1 MRIDGCVL
9 AGGEGRRMGADKA
22 LVMLAGKPLLSHVIA
37 RFAPQVDRLWLSA
50 NGDPARFTRFGLPV
64 LADAVPMGPL
74 SGVLA
79 ALRRAAA
86 DGATA
91 LVTVPV
97 DSPFVPGDLVPRL
110 CLAAENAPQGVAL
123 ARSGGRAHP
132 VFALWPVAMIG
143 PLAEFLASGA
153 KPRLMDFAAGA
164 ALADFPDDGSFD
176 NLNTPQDLAA
186 AEALLQGGE

>member
-22 LVMLAGKPLLSHVIA
+22 LVTLAGKPLLSHVIA

-50 NGDPARFTRFGLPV
+50 NGDAARFARFGLPV
-64 LADAVPMGPL
+64 VPDAAPMGPL

-97 DSPFVPGDLVPRL
+97 DSPFLPGDLVPRL
-110 CLAAENAPQGVAL
+110 CLAAEAAPADLAL
-123 ARSGGRAHP
+123 ARSGGRVHP
-132 VFALWPVAMIG
+132 VFALWPVAQIG

-176 NLNTPQDLAA
+176 NLNTPDDLAA
-186 AEALLQGGE
+186 AEALLRSGA

>member
-22 LVMLAGKPLLSHVIA
+22 LVLLAGRPLLSHVID

-50 NGDPARFTRFGLPV
+50 NGDAARFARFGLTV
-64 LADAVPMGPL
+64 LPDTAPMGPL

-79 ALRRAAA
+79 GLLRAAA
-86 DGATA
+86 EGATA

-110 CLAAENAPQGVAL
+110 CLAAEIAPHGMAI
-123 ARSGGRAHP
+123 ARAGGRVHP
-132 VFALWPVAMIG
+132 VFALWPVALAG
-143 PLAEFLASGA
+143 PLADFLASGA
-153 KPRLMDFAAGA
+153 KPRLMDFAAQA

-176 NLNTPQDLAA
+176 NLNTPEDLAA
-186 AEALLQGGE
+186 AEALLQAAR

>member
-22 LVMLAGKPLLSHVIA
+22 LVTLAGKPLLSHVIA

-50 NGDPARFTRFGLPV
+50 NGDAARFARFGLPV
-64 LADAVPMGPL
+64 VPDAAPMGPL

-110 CLAAENAPQGVAL
+110 CLAVETAPAGLAL
-123 ARSGGRAHP
+123 ARSGGRVHP
-132 VFALWPVAMIG
+132 VFALWPVAQIG
-143 PLAEFLASGA
+143 RLTEFLASGA

-176 NLNTPQDLAA
+176 NLNTPDDLAA
-186 AEALLQGGE
+186 AEALLRGKA

>member
-1 MRIDGCVL
+1 
-9 AGGEGRRMGADKA
+9 MGADKA
-22 LVMLAGKPLLSHVIA
+22 LVMLGGRPLLSHVID

-50 NGDPARFTRFGLPV
+50 NGDPARFARFGLPV
-64 LADAVPMGPL
+64 LPDDVPMGPL

-79 ALRRAAA
+79 ALRRAAEA
-86 DGATA
+86 GATA

-110 CLAAENAPQGVAL
+110 CLAAETAPHGMAM
-123 ARSGGRAHP
+123 ARAGGRLHP
-132 VFALWPVAMIG
+132 VFALWPVAMAA
-143 PLAEFLASGA
+143 PLAAFLASGA
-153 KPRLMDFAAGA
+153 KPRLIDFAADA

-186 AEALLQGGE
+186 AEAVLQAGP